1 MRAWSTLA
9 SIAIEILVKIM
20 PSRNTLISC
29 NECNKEF
36 YERYKLKIHTSIHLV
51 VTYPCKKCD
60 YEAKFLKNLNHH
72 TKTHHEEREWY
83 FCQSCDYK
91 GSKKGLRVHIESKHG
106 SKLFKCDKCDYVS
119 RRDEYL
125 KKHVR
130 DQHGNYMFNCGL
142 CDYSW
147 HSKVQLQ
154 NHVKTIHSN
163 TSYQYSKCDHV
174 ARRKDSL
181 SHQDKPWNK
190 KN

>member
-1 MRAWSTLA
+1 M
-9 SIAIEILVKIM
+9 
-20 PSRNTLISC
+20 
-29 NECNKEF
+29 
-36 YERYKLKIHTSIHLV
+36 
-51 VTYPCKKCD
+51 
-60 YEAKFLKNLNHH
+60 
-72 TKTHHEEREWY
+72 
-83 FCQSCDYK
+83 
-91 GSKKGLRVHIESKHG
+91 HIESKHG

-130 DQHGNYMFNCGL
+130 DHHGNYMFNCGL

-163 TSYQYSKCDHV
+163 TLIRNFDV
-174 ARRKDSL
+174 AFPDLTGWANARKL
-181 SHQDKPWNK
+181 NV